1 MFRSLPVCVLLLQ
14 SVLLGIVYYSQ
25 LYYLP
30 LFFENARQLSLY
42 VSAALIVPITSAQ
55 ALSSI
60 ASGQYI
66 TYMSKKKGRGGY
78 VEVIWA
84 GFLLWTMGV
93 ALTCMFTRNTP
104 IYAIVIILVC
114 QGTGVGLV
122 FQPTLVA
129 LQAYTSKENRAVIIS
144 NRNFLRSTGGAIG
157 LVISAAMLQNS
168 LKSNLPEGF
177 KHLALSTY
185 STPDFSHT
193 TEAQKIAVLT
203 AYANASRSVFVLNVP
218 FMAVCLLACLVM
230 KDKGLGRPG
239 EVSLKSEV
247 MEMDNSNAGSLM
259 NAPRERISDKDDV
272 AKDSVEVGSSAS
284 TIVT

>member
-1 MFRSLPVCVLLLQ
+1 MFGSLPVCILLLQ

-30 LFFENARQLSLY
+30 LFFENARQLPPY

-84 GFLLWTMGV
+84 GFLLWTIGV

-104 IYAIVIILVC
+104 IYAIVLILVC

-168 LKSNLPEGF
+168 LKSNLPEEF

-193 TEAQKIAVLT
+193 TEAQKDAVLT

-218 FMAVCLLACLVM
+218 FMAFCLLACLVM

-247 MEMDNSNAGSLM
+247 IGMDNSNAGSLM
-259 NAPRERISDKDDV
+259 NASRERISDKDDV
-272 AKDSVEVGSSAS
+272 AKDSVEASSSAW
-284 TIVT
+284 TIVN